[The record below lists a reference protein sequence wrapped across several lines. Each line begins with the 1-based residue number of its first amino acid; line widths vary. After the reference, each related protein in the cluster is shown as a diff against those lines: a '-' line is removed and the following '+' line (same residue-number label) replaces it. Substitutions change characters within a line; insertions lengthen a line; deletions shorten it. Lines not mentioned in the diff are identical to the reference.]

1 MAQIDASRLYTLVE
15 GLAALLGYKLV
26 PIQPPTVAAPGARRP
41 IAWGAR
47 VSQVFRD
54 RIWWIA
60 DTLKLNPDD
69 LMSCIAWETG
79 RKFSADV
86 KNMAGSGATGLIQFM
101 PATAK
106 SLGTTTA
113 ALARMTAEDQLN
125 YVFKYFRDYGP
136 SDRYPDG
143 RLKTLADIYMAIL
156 WPKGVGQPED
166 YVLFD
171 GRPASTWK
179 TAYRQNAGFDVNKDL
194 VVTKAEASAKL
205 RAMKAEGLRP
215 ENMA

>member
-1 MAQIDASRLYTLVE
+1 MAQIDASRLLPLIE
-15 GLAALLGYKLV
+15 SLAGLLGYKLV
-26 PIQPPTVAAPGARRP
+26 PVEPAKPTPPGQRRP

-47 VSQVFRD
+47 VSQTFRD
-54 RIWWIA
+54 RVWWIA
-60 DTLKLNPDD
+60 DMLRLNPDD

-79 RKFSADV
+79 RKFSASV

-101 PATAK
+101 PSTAVK
-106 SLGTTTA
+106 LGTTTA
-113 ALARMTAEDQLN
+113 KLARMTAEDQLR
-125 YVFKYFRDYGP
+125 YVYKYFQPYGP
-136 SDRYPDG
+136 SDRYPEG
-143 RLKTLADIYMAIL
+143 RLKSLEDIYMAIL

-166 YVLFD
+166 YILFD

-205 RAMKAEGLRP
+205 RAMKAEGMRP